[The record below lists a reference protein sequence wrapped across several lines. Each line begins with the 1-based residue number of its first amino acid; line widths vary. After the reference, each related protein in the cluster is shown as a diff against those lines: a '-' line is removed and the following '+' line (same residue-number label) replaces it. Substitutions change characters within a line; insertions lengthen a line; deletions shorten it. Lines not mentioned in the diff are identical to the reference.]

1 MEPYLHTKDYF
12 YSHDAFTLLYDTT
25 YDMLVT
31 HPVPRNLET
40 YYQSNKYISHSDTP
54 TSFIDRLY
62 LLVKNFSLRR
72 KIKLIDQLHPSKG
85 NLLDIGAG
93 TGDFLVAAKKNKWN
107 VTGVEP
113 NQIALKKASVK
124 NIDLYSNIA
133 QLPKGTFDII
143 TLWHVLEHLPDLD
156 NQISSISNL
165 INTNGLLII
174 AVPNFK
180 SYDAK
185 YYKQHW
191 AAYDVPRHLWHFSKT
206 SIAKLFEPYNF
217 KLIHT
222 KPMWFDSFYVSLLSE
237 KYKNGSNNYISG
249 FFRGLVSNVAGLRT
263 KEYSSH
269 IYILKKEKLT
279 N

>member
-12 YSHDAFTLLYDTT
+12 YSNEAFNLIHDPT

-31 HPVPRNLET
+31 QPVPTKLES
-40 YYQSNKYISHSDTP
+40 YYHSSKYISHSDTP

-62 LLVKNFSLRR
+62 LLVKNFSLQR
-72 KIKLIDQLHPSKG
+72 KIKLINTLHPSKG
-85 NLLDIGAG
+85 TLLDIGAG
-93 TGDFLVAAKKNKWN
+93 TGDFLVAAKQSNWK
-107 VTGVEP
+107 VTGIEP
-113 NQIALKKASVK
+113 SQTALNKARLKS
-124 NIDLYSNIA
+124 IDLYSNIT
-133 QLPKGTFDII
+133 QLPDGTFDVI
-143 TLWHVLEHLPDLD
+143 TLWHVLEHLPELD
-156 NQISSISNL
+156 KQISSICNLLNSNGTL
-165 INTNGLLII
+165 IV

-185 YYKQHW
+185 FYKQHW

-206 SIAKLFEPYNF
+206 SITKLFKPYNL
-217 KLIHT
+217 KLVRT

-237 KYKNGSNNYISG
+237 KYKNGKNHYVSG
-249 FFRGLVSNVAGLRT
+249 FFRGLASNLSGLRT

-269 IYILKKEKLT
+269 IYILKK